1 MLSLFILFS
10 FSFLTFLRCCRCC
23 CCAAVCDCLM
33 MPIGSIVCTIMHTVS
48 RAKLSDVISFVCH
61 TKNISAV
68 ICDWTIK
75 VSPLKSLLREDLKR
89 RISARANSRVARN
102 CYGSSSM
109 TSPSSNSSG
118 ICNSSNTMVVSPEP
132 VIPTSNGA
140 ITSTGADNDTLVF
153 GSSSSSKKRNLLCGY
168 CGIEFP
174 DQTLYFLHKGC
185 HSESNPWKCNICSET
200 CSNVYEFNSHLLS
213 KSHQ

>member
-1 MLSLFILFS
+1 
-10 FSFLTFLRCCRCC
+10 
-23 CCAAVCDCLM
+23 
-33 MPIGSIVCTIMHTVS
+33 
-48 RAKLSDVISFVCH
+48 
-61 TKNISAV
+61 
-68 ICDWTIK
+68 
-75 VSPLKSLLREDLKR
+75 
-89 RISARANSRVARN
+89 
-102 CYGSSSM
+102 M

-153 GSSSSSKKRNLLCGY
+153 GSSSSSKKRNLLCAY